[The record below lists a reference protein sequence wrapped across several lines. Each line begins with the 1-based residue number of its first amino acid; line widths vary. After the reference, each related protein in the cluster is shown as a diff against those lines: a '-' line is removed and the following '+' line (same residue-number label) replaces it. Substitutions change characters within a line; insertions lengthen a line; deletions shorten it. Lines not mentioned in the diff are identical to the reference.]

1 MDNRNFKNLLAVFG
15 LIAAC
20 ISFYF
25 ALLRSDWIV
34 DAWNT
39 VWTILTPI
47 VYGVVIAYLLN
58 PIMKFVQPRTTA
70 GFQRMLSSKK
80 QAESLGKGTA
90 IGAAILFGL
99 VVVTVIFLMII
110 PDLSQS
116 IAGIV
121 KALPGQITAFGE
133 RLENLQVDEQF
144 QEYLDTFTK
153 SVIDF
158 LQDFYNN
165 GLLNLVSNFAGYLA
179 AGVIGTFKFV
189 FNVFVGIMVA
199 IFALNS
205 KEAFIAQAKKV
216 LYAVF
221 KPEHANNVLDTVR
234 HANQIFGGFL
244 VGKIIDSIIIGII
257 CYICMLLMKQPYAL
271 LISIFVGVTN
281 IVPFFGPF
289 IGAIPSTILI
299 VLVDPLKAVYF
310 VIFILILQQVDGN
323 IIGPK
328 ILGDTTGLDEF
339 WVIVALMLCGGL
351 WGLVGMVIG
360 VPLFATLYY
369 VAKRGVER
377 ILRKKA
383 FPVET
388 KEYRDVNCYDRTS
401 GRFVM
406 GIDETLVKEKRERQ
420 KRKREKKRQSS
431 ESPVAADEDRKGS
444 DKES

>member
-1 MDNRNFKNLLAVFG
+1 MDNRNFRNLLAVFG

-25 ALLRSDWIV
+25 ALMRSDWIV
-34 DAWNT
+34 GAWNT

-58 PIMKFVQPRTTA
+58 PIMKFVQPKMTA
-70 GFQRMLSSKK
+70 GFRRILTSQER
-80 QAESLGKGTA
+80 AERLGKGAA

-99 VVVTVIFLMII
+99 MVVTVIVLMII

-116 IAGIV
+116 ISGLI
-121 KALPGQITAFGE
+121 KALPDQISAFGE
-133 RLENLQVDEQF
+133 RLENIQVDEQF

-153 SVIDF
+153 NIMDF
-158 LQDFYNN
+158 LQNFYKN
-165 GLLNLVSNFAGYLA
+165 GLVNMVGNFAGYLA

-199 IFALNS
+199 IFALSS
-205 KEAFIAQAKKV
+205 KETFIAQSKKI
-216 LYAVF
+216 LYAAF

-234 HANQIFGGFL
+234 HAHQIFGGFL
-244 VGKIIDSIIIGII
+244 VGKIIDSVIIGII

-299 VLVDPLKAVYF
+299 VLVSPLKAVYF
-310 VIFILILQQVDGN
+310 VAFILILQQVDGN

-351 WGLVGMVIG
+351 WGLVGMVVG
-360 VPLFATLYY
+360 VPLFATIYY

-383 FPVET
+383 LPVET
-388 KEYRDVNCYDRTS
+388 KYYRDVDCYDRASQT
-401 GRFVM
+401 FVM
-406 GIDETLVKEKRERQ
+406 GIDETLVKGKKERQQQKRER
-420 KRKREKKRQSS
+420 KRRGIGTA
-431 ESPVAADEDRKGS
+431 P
-444 DKES
+444 KEPNGEE